1 MQVAPTSHVLTKTR
15 SQSALETMRQPPSSE
30 EDNSHSS
37 GGDSPSKH
45 SDTEPLSEE
54 VTVSKRE
61 NFELSPPKQD
71 VLSMAKAPVVVVKQ
85 TEKVKPYNGSS
96 SHRAYRYYFERI
108 CKINNWE
115 TNAEKAQH
123 LSVALEGPAVE
134 LFKEISESQY
144 GTLMN
149 RSGQPLLVV
158 LAT

>member
-1 MQVAPTSHVLTKTR
+1 
-15 SQSALETMRQPPSSE
+15 
-30 EDNSHSS
+30 
-37 GGDSPSKH
+37 
-45 SDTEPLSEE
+45 
-54 VTVSKRE
+54 
-61 NFELSPPKQD
+61 
-71 VLSMAKAPVVVVKQ
+71 MAKAPVVVVKQ
-85 TEKVKPYNGSS
+85 LEKVKPYNGSS
-96 SHRAYRYYFERI
+96 SHRTYRDYFERI

-149 RSGQPLLVV
+149 KSGQPLLVV